1 MLFNLQNF
9 ADNLTFQY
17 EEEPVHSRQ
26 NQATENDPGFDKAG
40 TNK

>member
-1 MLFNLQNF
+1 MIYI
-9 ADNLTFQY
+9 FQY

-40 TNK
+40 RN